1 MSSPVASAT
10 SLPPELD
17 PPADPAALI
26 RAEFR
31 AAKAV
36 VLERFQQNGKVD
48 SLTRALARVADRT
61 LTSAWRACDLPL
73 SLTLA
78 AVGGFGR
85 TELAPCSDIDILI
98 LLPAEPDA
106 ELESRLE
113 RFIGM
118 AWDLGLEIGSSVRTV
133 EQCVEEAAQ
142 DVTVQTS
149 LLESRRIL
157 GSRTLYEEFVQRF
170 KTTLDPLAFFQAK
183 LLEMRQRH
191 GKFQDTPYSLEPNC
205 KESPGGLRD
214 LQLILWITRAAD
226 LGHSWK

>member
-1 MSSPVASAT
+1 MSSPAAT
-10 SLPPELD
+10 AAPAIPELA

-31 AAKAV
+31 AAKAA

-61 LTSAWRACDLPL
+61 LISAWRACDLPT
-73 SLTLA
+73 SLVLA

-85 TELAPCSDIDILI
+85 TELAPHSDIDILI

-106 ELESRLE
+106 ALESRLE

-133 EQCVEEAAQ
+133 DQCDPAGAHGIAMGTAAARHRGIQ
-142 DVTVQTS
+142 CAIQKRDV
-149 LLESRRIL
+149 
-157 GSRTLYEEFVQRF
+157 
-170 KTTLDPLAFFQAK
+170 
-183 LLEMRQRH
+183 
-191 GKFQDTPYSLEPNC
+191 
-205 KESPGGLRD
+205 
-214 LQLILWITRAAD
+214 
-226 LGHSWK
+226 